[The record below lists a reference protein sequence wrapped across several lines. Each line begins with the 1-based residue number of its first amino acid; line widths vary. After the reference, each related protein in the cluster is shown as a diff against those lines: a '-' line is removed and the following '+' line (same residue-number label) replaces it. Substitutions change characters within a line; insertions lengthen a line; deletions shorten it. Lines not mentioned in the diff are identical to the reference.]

1 MRPFILAT
9 LTAATSILAFA
20 CDGSSLHPG
29 AGGGAGGSGGTNLVD
44 TSQGG
49 QGGGVLVGAG
59 GGGPSPADAGLSAI
73 DVASV
78 EMLWASSADAGATL
92 YDVTVLPD
100 GSATCRLYDG
110 GWIPDGQSN
119 LLDVEFQSLLA
130 TPGTVSLLS
139 SVCPLRIADAGPT
152 ITTTF
157 KSGAQVDHL
166 VYGSCSSATLDALV
180 AAIKRIG
187 YTCIANSHLA
197 RDL

>member
-1 MRPFILAT
+1 MRPIILAT
-9 LTAATSILAFA
+9 MTAATSILVFA
-20 CDGSSLHPG
+20 CDGNSPHPD
-29 AGGGAGGSGGTNLVD
+29 AGSGAGGSGGTSLVD
-44 TSQGG
+44 TSH
-49 QGGGVLVGAG
+49 
-59 GGGPSPADAGLSAI
+59 
-73 DVASV
+73 VARL
-78 EMLWASSADAGATL
+78 EMLWASSADAGSTL

-119 LLDVEFQSLLA
+119 LLDAEFQSLLA

-166 VYGSCSSATLDALV
+166 VYGSCSSTTLDALV

-197 RDL
+197 RDQ